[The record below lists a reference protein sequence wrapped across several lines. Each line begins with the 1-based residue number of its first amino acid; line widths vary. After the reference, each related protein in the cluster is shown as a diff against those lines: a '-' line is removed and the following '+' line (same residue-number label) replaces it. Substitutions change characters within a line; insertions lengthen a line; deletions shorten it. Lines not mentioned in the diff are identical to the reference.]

1 MKHFLIIIF
10 IFFGLTLFAQ
20 SEKHVENYE
29 NKTEFKKKVFQNNS
43 NNLIGKWKC
52 YHKEL
57 EDGTTKSIDLF
68 SGEEFEYSCDGL
80 TIELKSDFT
89 GLESI
94 GGLNFKYQ
102 RNDSILKLG
111 NRNYIIEKL
120 TKTELVIRDYDSDGT
135 NISNFRQKFK
145 KVK

>member
-1 MKHFLIIIF
+1 MKILTIFTITFLTSC
-10 IFFGLTLFAQ
+10 LNL
-20 SEKHVENYE
+20 
-29 NKTEFKKKVFQNNS
+29 QNNS
-43 NNLIGKWKC
+43 NDLIGKWEC

-57 EDGTTKSIDLF
+57 EDGTTKSTDLF
-68 SGEEFEYSCDGL
+68 SEEEFEYSCDGL
-80 TIELKSDFT
+80 ILELKSDFT

-102 RNDSILKLG
+102 RKDSILNLG

-120 TKTELVIRDYDSDGT
+120 TKTELVIRDYDSGGI

-145 KVK
+145 KIE